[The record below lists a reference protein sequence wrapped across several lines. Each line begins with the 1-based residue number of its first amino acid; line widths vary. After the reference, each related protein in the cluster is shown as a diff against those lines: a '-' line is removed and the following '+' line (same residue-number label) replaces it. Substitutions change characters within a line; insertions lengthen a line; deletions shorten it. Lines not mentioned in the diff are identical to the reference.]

1 MKHSKKQKRKTQ
13 TEIRALLNLQEKQ
26 DTTVAAFCKAH
37 KIQIATFYKWR
48 ERYHSKPAG
57 QESFVPV
64 QLAEPVAEVSIL
76 FAEIDLPSKVSIRLF
91 QKVDVVYFKSLLK
104 S

>member
-1 MKHSKKQKRKTQ
+1 MKHSKKHKRKTQ
-13 TEIRALLNLQEKQ
+13 TEIHALLNLQEKQ
-26 DTTVAAFCKAH
+26 DTTVAAFCTAH
-37 KIQIATFYKWR
+37 KIKIATFYKWR
-48 ERYHSKPAG
+48 ERYHSKPTG
-57 QESFVPV
+57 QEAFVPV
-64 QLAEPVAEVSIL
+64 QLADPVTKVSIL